1 MLTSLCD
8 LKIKVFFSEVHRK
21 SETKYNLLHNNVKT
35 WDMGF
40 SLFKLAF
47 IFSLFEEHCFYFFL
61 F

>member
-1 MLTSLCD
+1 MIILTPLCD
-8 LKIKVFFSEVHRK
+8 FKIKVFFLEEHEN
-21 SETKYNLLHNNVKT
+21 ETKYNLLHNNVKP

-47 IFSLFEEHCFYFFL
+47 SFSLFEELCFFL